1 MCAMCQM
8 SGLANRFL
16 QVKADEYAL
25 SKRHNEQLM
34 QLQQQAQARRA
45 QLEQQARILRR
56 INLSL
61 SLSLTYLFG
70 FQGCPL
76 SCEATSLVLEF
87 QQRNWDSRLSTY
99 PTTEHLGKCEESF
112 RRSSSCSRKKSI
124 GSIKKNSRGLERE
137 LLSRTCIIHVTALY
151 NITSCLE

>member
-1 MCAMCQM
+1 MVNEVRKN
-8 SGLANRFL
+8 LAEGELALQQQLNRQQEQLEELQTQQRTRFKL
-16 QVKADEYAL
+16 ALDCQVKADEYAL

-45 QLEQQARILRR
+45 QLEQQ
-56 INLSL
+56 
-61 SLSLTYLFG
+61 
-70 FQGCPL
+70 
-76 SCEATSLVLEF
+76 ATSLVLEF

-124 GSIKKNSRGLERE
+124 GSIKKNSRG
-137 LLSRTCIIHVTALY
+137 
-151 NITSCLE
+151 